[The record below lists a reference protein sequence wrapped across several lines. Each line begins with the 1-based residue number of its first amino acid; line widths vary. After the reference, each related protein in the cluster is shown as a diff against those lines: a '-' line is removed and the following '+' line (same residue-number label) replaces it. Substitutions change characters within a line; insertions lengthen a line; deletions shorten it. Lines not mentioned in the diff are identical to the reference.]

1 MQIDEHEMPG
11 WHAWRARMLQ
21 IQASGVRCRLCRFI
35 ARKKRGLAFTESS
48 EEMLTPE
55 GARFQREA
63 EARYLTGTKVLAL
76 LVHKYKY

>member
-55 GARFQREA
+55 EARFQREA